1 MFLISSEKAIL
12 ETLHGTIS
20 WTLVTSV
27 LLHKAALY
35 SLLQSS
41 PLPSKN
47 TIPDHLSKITCR
59 AFAALFLYDHQHR
72 PVELLGIVTLRFK
85 SL

>member
-20 WTLVTSV
+20 WTLVMSV

-41 PLPSKN
+41 PLPSK
-47 TIPDHLSKITCR
+47 IPYQTTSLKSP
-59 AFAALFLYDHQHR
+59 AG
-72 PVELLGIVTLRFK
+72 LLQPFFFMTTSTDL
-85 SL
+85 